1 MYLFVGSVDN
11 MVQAIEEYANR
22 YIHMGGKKV
31 GIMATEET
39 KAKYK
44 EGIIL
49 SLGSRENK
57 EEIAQNL
64 FSTLR
69 MFDEKD
75 VDIILAEGI
84 DFKDIGMAIMN
95 RMKKAAGGNII
106 KV

>member
-1 MYLFVGSVDN
+1 MLIDIF
-11 MVQAIEEYANR
+11 IW
-22 YIHMGGKKV
+22 GKKV

-69 MFDEKD
+69 MFDEK
-75 VDIILAEGI
+75 
-84 DFKDIGMAIMN
+84 M
-95 RMKKAAGGNII
+95 
-106 KV
+106 